1 MRRIPLV
8 GASMAALGLLLG
20 GCVSAQEAARYADPD
35 AGFAQVSASTASAL
49 KGKETVWVQNSEQ
62 ARETAARVTSLVQG
76 KTVGVE
82 TAVQVALI
90 NNRGLQA
97 AYAEIGLGAADAWQ
111 QTMLENPKLSIG
123 VFGIATPEYGLLRA
137 LEAMISTNILAMA
150 TRAKRVDIA
159 DANFRA
165 AQMRAVEETLT
176 LAMQTRRA
184 WIDAVAAFE
193 RSAVLNRARA
203 AADASSELA
212 QKLGET
218 GAMTKAAQ
226 AREHALYAEITGQAA
241 QAKLEAALAKEEL
254 TRAMGLWG
262 GDIQYR
268 VPDALPKLPGR
279 LATKQ
284 AIERDALQNRVDLKV
299 ARMELEALALSHGL
313 TQATRY
319 VTDFELLAGFEKE
332 KETETEYELE
342 PGPELKEETGKKTG
356 ITPQVE
362 VEFDIPIFDTGKAR
376 LRKGELAYMQGANR
390 LAQKAVEARS
400 HARAAYLSYRA
411 SHEIARHYRD
421 AVLPL
426 RTVVEQEELLTYNG
440 MITNTFELLAATRA
454 RLDTQIMASEAKRQF
469 WLADANL
476 AAAIFGGGAE
486 GGAGGG
492 AQMAAAP
499 AQDAAPH

>member
-1 MRRIPLV
+1 MIRFPFA
-8 GASMAALGLLLG
+8 GASVTVLGLLLG
-20 GCVSAQEAARYADPD
+20 GCVSAQEAARYADPA
-35 AGFAQVSASTASAL
+35 AGFAEVSAASATAL
-49 KGKETVWVQNSEQ
+49 KGKETVWIQNQEQ
-62 ARETAARVTSLVQG
+62 ARQTAARVHSLVHG
-76 KTVGVE
+76 KTIGVE

-111 QTMLENPKLSIG
+111 ETMLENPKLSIG

-137 LEAMISTNILAMA
+137 LEAMISANILSMA
-150 TRAKRVDIA
+150 TQARRVDVA

-165 AQMRAVEETLT
+165 AQMRAVEETLR
-176 LAMQTRRA
+176 LAMDTRKA
-184 WIDAVAAFE
+184 WINAAAAFE
-193 RSAVLNRARA
+193 RVAALNRAKA

-218 GAMTKAAQ
+218 GAMTKAGQ

-262 GDIQYR
+262 EDIEYR

-284 AIERDALQNRVDLKV
+284 AIEKDALENRVDLKL
-299 ARMELEALALSHGL
+299 ARIELEALALDQGL

-332 KETETEYELE
+332 TETETEYELE
-342 PGPELKEETGKKTG
+342 PGPELKEKTSKSTDV
-356 ITPQVE
+356 TPQVE
-362 VEFDIPIFDTGKAR
+362 VEFNIPIFDTGKAR

-411 SHEIARHYRD
+411 THDIARHYRD

-426 RTVVEQEELLTYNG
+426 RTVIEQEELLTYNG

-454 RLDTQIMASEAKRQF
+454 RLDTQIMAAEAKRQF

-476 AAAIFGGGAE
+476 AAAIFGGGE

>member
-1 MRRIPLV
+1 MSRFPLN
-8 GASMAALGLLLG
+8 GALLSALALVLG
-20 GCVSAQEAARYADPD
+20 GCVTAGEAARYADPN
-35 AGFAQVSASTASAL
+35 AGFEQVSATSASAL
-49 KGKETVWVQNSEQ
+49 KGKETVWIQNQEQ
-62 ARETAARVTSLVQG
+62 ARETAARVQSLVRG
-76 KTVGVE
+76 KTIGVE

-123 VFGIATPEYGLLRA
+123 VFGIATPEFGLLRA

-150 TRAKRVDIA
+150 TQAKRVDIA

-165 AQMRAVEETLT
+165 AQMRAVEETLS
-176 LAMQTRRA
+176 LAMETRRA
-184 WIDAVAAFE
+184 WINAVGAFE
-193 RSAVLNRARA
+193 RVSALNRAKA

-212 QKLGET
+212 QQLGET

-241 QAKLEAALAKEEL
+241 QARLDAALAKEEL

-262 GDIQYR
+262 GDVDYR
-268 VPDALPKLPGR
+268 VPDALPKLPGK
-279 LATKQ
+279 LATRQ
-284 AIERDALQNRVDLKV
+284 AIEKDALENRVDIKV
-299 ARMELEALALSHGL
+299 ARIELEALALSHGL

-319 VTDFELLAGFEKE
+319 VTDFGLLAGFEKE
-332 KETETEYELE
+332 KEIETEYELE
-342 PGPELKEETGKKTG
+342 GAELKEVTSKSTE

-362 VEFDIPIFDTGKAR
+362 VDFDIPIFDTGKAR

-400 HARAAYLSYRA
+400 LARAAYLSYRA
-411 SHEIARHYRD
+411 SHEIAQHYRD

-476 AAAIFGGGAE
+476 AAAIFGGSGE
-486 GGAGGG
+486 VGGG
-492 AQMAAAP
+492 GQIAAAP
-499 AQDAAPH
+499 AQEAAGH

>member
-1 MRRIPLV
+1 MSRFPFTVALI
-8 GASMAALGLLLG
+8 SALGLLLG
-20 GCVSAQEAARYADPD
+20 GCVTAGDAARYADPN
-35 AGFAQVSASTASAL
+35 AGFAQVSASSASAL
-49 KGKETVWVQNSEQ
+49 KGKETVWIQNQEQ
-62 ARETAARVTSLVQG
+62 ARETAARVQSLVRG
-76 KTVGVE
+76 KTIGVE

-137 LEAMISTNILAMA
+137 LEAMISTNILATA
-150 TRAKRVDIA
+150 TQAKRVDIA

-165 AQMRAVEETLT
+165 AQMRAVEETLS
-176 LAMQTRRA
+176 LAMETRRA
-184 WIDAVAAFE
+184 WINAVGAFE
-193 RSAVLNRARA
+193 RVAALNRARA

-212 QKLGET
+212 QQLGET

-241 QAKLEAALAKEEL
+241 QARLDAALAKEEL

-262 GDIQYR
+262 GDVDYR
-268 VPDALPKLPGR
+268 VPDALPKLPGK
-279 LATKQ
+279 LATRQ
-284 AIERDALQNRVDLKV
+284 AIEKDALENRVDIKV
-299 ARMELEALALSHGL
+299 ARIELEALALSHGL

-332 KETETEYELE
+332 KEIETEYELE
-342 PGPELKEETGKKTG
+342 PGPELKEKTHEKTE
-356 ITPQVE
+356 ITPQIE

-390 LAQKAVEARS
+390 LAQKAVETRS

-426 RTVVEQEELLTYNG
+426 RTVIEQEELLTYNG

-476 AAAIFGGGAE
+476 AAAIFGGGGE
-486 GGAGGG
+486 GGGGG
-492 AQMAAAP
+492 SQMAAARAQEP
-499 AQDAAPH
+499 AGH

>member
-1 MRRIPLV
+1 MSRIPFV

-20 GCVSAQEAARYADPD
+20 GCVSAQEAARYVDPT
-35 AGFAQVSASTASAL
+35 AGFAEVSAASATPL
-49 KGKETVWVQNSEQ
+49 KGKDTVWIQNQEQ
-62 ARETAARVTSLVQG
+62 ASDTADRVRSLVRG
-76 KTVGVE
+76 KTIGVE

-97 AYAEIGLGAADAWQ
+97 AYAEIGIGAADAWQ
-111 QTMLENPKLSIG
+111 QTLLENPKLSIG

-137 LEAMISTNILAMA
+137 LEAMISANILSMA
-150 TRAKRVDIA
+150 TQRKRVDVA
-159 DANFRA
+159 DAKFRA
-165 AQMRAVEETLT
+165 AQMRAVEETLR
-176 LAMQTRRA
+176 LAMETRRA
-184 WIDAVAAFE
+184 WINAVGAFE
-193 RSAVLNRARA
+193 RLSALNRAKA

-212 QKLGET
+212 QKLGQT

-241 QAKLEAALAKEEL
+241 QARLDAALAKEEL

-262 GDIQYR
+262 EDIEYR
-268 VPDALPKLPGR
+268 VPDVLPKLPGA
-279 LATKQ
+279 LATKR
-284 AIERDALQNRVDLKV
+284 AIEKDALENRIDLKV
-299 ARMELEALALSHGL
+299 ARIELEALALSHGL

-332 KETETEYELE
+332 KEIETEYELE
-342 PGPELKEETGKKTG
+342 PGPELKEKTSKNTE
-356 ITPQVE
+356 ITPQIE

-376 LRKGELAYMQGANR
+376 LRKGELEYMQGANR

-411 SHEIARHYRD
+411 SHDIARHYRD

-426 RTVVEQEELLTYNG
+426 RTVIEQEELLTYNG

-454 RLDTQIMASEAKRQF
+454 RLDTQIMATEAKRQF

-476 AAAIFGGGAE
+476 AAAIFGGSGE
-486 GGAGGG
+486 GGGSGG
-492 AQMAAAP
+492 QMAAAP
-499 AQDAAPH
+499 AQEAAGH